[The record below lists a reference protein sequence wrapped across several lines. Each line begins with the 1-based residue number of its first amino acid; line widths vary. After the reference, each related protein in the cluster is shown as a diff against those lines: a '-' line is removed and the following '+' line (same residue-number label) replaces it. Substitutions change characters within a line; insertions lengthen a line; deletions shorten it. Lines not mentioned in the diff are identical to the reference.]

1 MANTYTWTING
12 LTTLPTQNGK
22 SDVVVLANY
31 VYSGSDGTNTIKF
44 VGNEA
49 FTYSGGEF
57 TPFNELT
64 EEVVI
69 KWVQDS
75 LTKKVVLLMESSM
88 DKQLEVAKVTP
99 VVPSEPQLPWAT
111 VAQDS
116 KIPA

>member
-1 MANTYTWTING
+1 MANTYTWTISG
-12 LTTLPTQNGK
+12 LTTLPMQNGQ

-49 FTYSGGEF
+49 FNYNGGEF

-64 EEVVI
+64 EEVVV

-75 LTKKVVLLMESSM
+75 LTEKVLLLMKNSM
-88 DKQLEVAKVTP
+88 DKQLEVAKVNP
-99 VVPSEPQLPWAT
+99 VFPSEPQLPWAT

-116 KIPA
+116 EIPA